1 MTYVSCPPADAAIEM
16 LLEMSSD
23 APLPPAHFNSET
35 LQQEAPRQSDRPS
48 NLSNNSQESVYHQSG
63 LSSLHPA
70 YRTECQPPYYYAG
83 PQQKQAL
90 TSPSL
95 YQDPSQSV
103 MPNTHSLYSSASQPL
118 ASPRPTIVPVQQG
131 EWPLVCADTQ
141 SSMQAA
147 TEIGRG
153 QTAVETK
160 RLLLLRGLPGSG
172 KSTLARYPTSWGIH
186 WLQCLFTHA
195 RTRLRWNVKW
205 LHVCLRMHT
214 HYMLVQGAGGSSRC
228 HLLYW
233 WFLHSQW
240 TVSQYERLIR
250 ACYEYWSC
258 CISC

>member
-1 MTYVSCPPADAAIEM
+1 MADFQSLKSDLKAMFPSMDTEVVAAVLRESRNDADAAIEM

-172 KSTLARYPTSWGIH
+172 KSTLARYPTS
-186 WLQCLFTHA
+186 
-195 RTRLRWNVKW
+195 
-205 LHVCLRMHT
+205 
-214 HYMLVQGAGGSSRC
+214 
-228 HLLYW
+228 
-233 WFLHSQW
+233 
-240 TVSQYERLIR
+240 
-250 ACYEYWSC
+250 
-258 CISC
+258 